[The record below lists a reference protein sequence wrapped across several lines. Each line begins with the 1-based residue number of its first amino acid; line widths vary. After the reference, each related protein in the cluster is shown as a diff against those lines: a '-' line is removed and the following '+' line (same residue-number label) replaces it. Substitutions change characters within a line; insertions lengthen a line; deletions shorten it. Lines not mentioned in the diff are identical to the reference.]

1 MFTLISIP
9 SLVTTLKITS
19 EKEKSWMEI
28 SQKTESDFNTRL
40 DFKWKNRVSLIIL
53 EPLYVDLIQI
63 NVNHQRQGHK
73 TPTATL
79 TQQNMEHNTQHY
91 LKITTALLSSLLTTL
106 QAFQFKRL
114 VRSPHV
120 APLTSICTT
129 RQNNCLRHCR
139 RRRTRRFDSCGS
151 CFVVLRPCICTRPMR
166 TTYCPSLTNCDRRS
180 DRPQFGS
187 PMCDCSPT
195 IRGE

>member
-28 SQKTESDFNTRL
+28 SQKTESDFNTNTRL

-73 TPTATL
+73 TPTATF
-79 TQQNMEHNTQHY
+79 TQQNMEHNVNVTLINSLYIYSKTRQTPNGNKERQT
-91 LKITTALLSSLLTTL
+91 LLLSFLSS
-106 QAFQFKRL
+106 Q
-114 VRSPHV
+114 RSGH
-120 APLTSICTT
+120 
-129 RQNNCLRHCR
+129 
-139 RRRTRRFDSCGS
+139 
-151 CFVVLRPCICTRPMR
+151 
-166 TTYCPSLTNCDRRS
+166 
-180 DRPQFGS
+180 
-187 PMCDCSPT
+187 
-195 IRGE
+195 